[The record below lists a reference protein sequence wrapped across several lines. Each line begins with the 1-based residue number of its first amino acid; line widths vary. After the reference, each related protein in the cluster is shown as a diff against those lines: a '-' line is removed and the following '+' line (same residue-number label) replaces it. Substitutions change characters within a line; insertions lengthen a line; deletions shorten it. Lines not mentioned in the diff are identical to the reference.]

1 MKKFVTAF
9 ALAAAFVAP
18 VSFAQT
24 DAAKKPDAEAH
35 AYTAKTPKLKRAEV
49 DQWLAHPDKVVFVDL
64 RRPDELIA
72 IGGLPV
78 YLSIQSKELEKHI
91 AYIPTDRSIITISNH
106 AGRAGK
112 GADLLASKGLKVVGA
127 LGVQDYEAEGGT
139 LIKITKPE
147 RKPETDGAK
156 K

>member
-1 MKKFVTAF
+1 MKKIAHIFSILLAVTAS
-9 ALAAAFVAP
+9 LT
-18 VSFAQT
+18 FAQT
-24 DAAKKPDAEAH
+24 QTTDKSTQEAH

-49 DQWLAHPDKVVFVDL
+49 DQWLAHPDKVVFIDL
-64 RRPDELIA
+64 RRPDELIS

-78 YLSIQSKELEKHI
+78 YLSIQSKDLEKNI
-91 AYIPTDRSIITISNH
+91 AYIPTDRSVITISNH
-106 AGRAGK
+106 AGRAGR

-147 RKPETDGAK
+147 KKPAVAEQK
-156 K
+156 